1 MKDIIED
8 SHDFNEEIP
17 FISFSNEEL
26 EGNDLVGEV
35 AVCPSCNEKHMVTYG
50 NKVLEDGT
58 LAPSRMLAFVKCDK
72 NGSTYLVGIK
82 GKLIK

>member
-1 MKDIIED
+1 MKDTIED
-8 SHDFNEEIP
+8 SYDFNEVIP

-35 AVCPSCNEKHMVTYG
+35 AVCPNCNEKHVVTYG

-72 NGSTYLVGIK
+72 NDSIYLVGIE
-82 GKLIK
+82 GKSIK

>member
-1 MKDIIED
+1 MKDMVED
-8 SHDFNEEIP
+8 NHVLNEEIP

-35 AVCPSCNEKHMVTYG
+35 AGCPNCNEEHMVTYG

-58 LAPSRMLAFVKCDK
+58 LAPSRMLAFTKCDK
-72 NGSTYLVGIK
+72 NGSTYLVGIE

>member
-1 MKDIIED
+1 MKDITED
-8 SHDFNEEIP
+8 NHDFNEEIP

-35 AVCPSCNEKHMVTYG
+35 AICPNCNEEHTVIYG

-58 LAPSRMLAFVKCDK
+58 LAPSRTLAFVKCDK
-72 NGSTYLVGIK
+72 NDSICLVGIK
-82 GKLIK
+82 GKSIR

>member
-1 MKDIIED
+1 MKDIVED

-35 AVCPSCNEKHMVTYG
+35 AVCPNCNEEHVVEYG
-50 NKVLEDGT
+50 DKVLEDGT
-58 LAPSRMLAFVKCDK
+58 LAPSRMLAFTKCDK

-82 GKLIK
+82 GKSIK